1 MTLTPICS
9 KNEMHCPVRPK
20 MAFISTVFALS
31 AAAAENIAIGL
42 SECYGQYSDCGLVVY
57 RRFCTEQA
65 VCRPGEAVGRHR

>member
-1 MTLTPICS
+1 
-9 KNEMHCPVRPK
+9 